1 MWPRVRSSRPAI
13 NRSSVDFPQPEGPTN
28 TTNSPSSI
36 SRLADGMIVT
46 SPNVLFT
53 SFRTILPLMPM
64 LPEYRPS
71 FDRSEGEAAHQLPLG
86 EPPEHQ
92 DGRHRQRRGSRK
104 LGPEQSLRARI
115 GCNE

>member
-13 NRSSVDFPQPEGPTN
+13 NRSSVDLPQPEGPTN

-36 SRLADGMIVT
+36 SRLTDGMIVT

-64 LPEYRPS
+64 PSGSHPS
-71 FDRSEGEAAHQLPLG
+71 FDCSEGEAAHQLPLG

-92 DGRHRQRRGSRK
+92 DGRHRHRRGGRK
-104 LGPEQSLRARI
+104 FGPEQSLWARV
-115 GCNE
+115 